1 MTNEHLTPRETVI
14 GAGEAAPDFTLS
26 DQNRNEWKLN
36 SELDD
41 AAKGVVLCFYPLAFT
56 GVCGTEME
64 CINREL
70 ARWHDAGYEVVG
82 VSCDS
87 FAVHKAWAD
96 QLGLEQTLL
105 ADMHRS
111 VCKAYGFYWPELNI
125 SSRGTVV
132 IEKTESG
139 GEVTGTVKW
148 VQAREPGN
156 AMDVDEVLG
165 QMA

>member
-1 MTNEHLTPRETVI
+1 MHTLTLAASKGGVGKTTLTSALAV
-14 GAGEAAPDFTLS
+14 EAAK
-26 DQNRNEWKLN
+26 KLHVGLYD
-36 SELDD
+36 LD
-41 AAKGVVLCFYPLAFT
+41 PQQS
-56 GVCGTEME
+56 
-64 CINREL
+64 L

-125 SSRGTVV
+125 ASRGTVV
-132 IEKTESG
+132 IETVEGGGQVSG
-139 GEVTGTVKW
+139 RVKW